1 MIYVYLYR
9 TFTNTGV
16 LQVYDKVA
24 DVIEEPGPD
33 VVATVNMTRD
43 VYGQMVRPGTIL
55 FPSRSKKTLKKK
67 KSIKKGEVANAE
79 FTTTMNTK
87 IHLPMDCAAG
97 FSTQVKDV
105 KLFLPELMAHLTLPV
120 EVKCFAHQKSRH
132 CNSMRN
138 ITLTKVCEEAAIT
151 GGLSV
156 EGDTICDEQ
165 FDLPLDLPV
174 QVACV
179 DLTEEDLQQSLYARV
194 KSTYESVDRRLA
206 ANKKVAING
215 DAGDKAQQEFYS
227 TVRTDIAQDVVTVD
241 VPERIYDEVGFG
253 SVQTGN
259 TYKDLH
265 FSNSAE
271 TANHAPPL
279 PPHDDSKDEPYVQL
293 LSKVDSETKEVT
305 GLPKPLA
312 PLLPPKPGLDFD
324 SANGHTKP
332 RSAATDINEEATS
345 PQTSTAAS
353 PFRTQVPTPPPL
365 LPLQKAAMINHRERP
380 VPLSTVVSHSHTQT
394 QIPRSPPLPPPRR
407 SSIDTY
413 DVPIVPLNSTA
424 VLHMDRDAASN
435 MPDLGKP
442 AEALHIPPPLPAQDK
457 KQKKRTPP
465 PLHSKPL
472 QPVLR
477 SPPQTLPRKQEAIYE
492 EIPPDGM
499 TASVYTPLVHDKPT
513 RLRPAPAPKPASFKR
528 AHTQP
533 QLQVQTEGSNP
544 IQVDEAGNIEYLKTL
559 SCNDIIRLLEAMGL
573 HQYIDSFMKVSG
585 IQYMH
590 Q

>member
-1 MIYVYLYR
+1 M
-9 TFTNTGV
+9 

-179 DLTEEDLQQSLYARV
+179 DLTKEDLQQSLYARV
-194 KSTYESVDRRLA
+194 RSTYESVDRRLA

-279 PPHDDSKDEPYVQL
+279 PAHDSKDGPYVQL

-305 GLPKPLA
+305 VLPKPLA
-312 PLLPPKPGLDFD
+312 PLLPPKPDFD

-332 RSAATDINEEATS
+332 RSAATYINEEATS

-365 LPLQKAAMINHRERP
+365 LPLQKAAMTNHRESP
-380 VPLSTVVSHSHTQT
+380 IPLSTVVSHAHMQI
-394 QIPRSPPLPPPRR
+394 QIPTSPPIPPPRR

-413 DVPIVPLNSTA
+413 DVPTLPLNSTA
-424 VLHMDRDAASN
+424 VLHVDRDAASN

-442 AEALHIPPPLPAQDK
+442 TEALNIPPPLPAQDK
-457 KQKKRTPP
+457 KQKKRPPP
-465 PLHSKPL
+465 PLHSKPPPPL
-472 QPVLR
+472 HSKPPQPVLR

-499 TASVYTPLVHDKPT
+499 TASVYTPMVHDKPT
-513 RLRPAPAPKPASFKR
+513 RLPPAPAPKPASFKR

-585 IQYMH
+585 IQ
-590 Q
+590 